1 MSVAEFIGDEVS
13 AAGYRLCGIDVHI
26 ADSSNALAL
35 ITAGLPAGL
44 AGVDRQ
50 HDGTLYKAHR
60 TRCPAGE
67 YPAAGAGGTRCAWLA
82 GGAGHRHP
90 HSQTTGY
97 AGMKPS
103 ATDPQQDNATLEHLL
118 AVVAENREQRCAH
131 IRDDALTQA
140 SEIIRQAHQHNRASM
155 HRHIVALREKYR
167 LRVTA
172 AQARNETRIRK
183 QHHMKDRA
191 VLDAAWPMLQQAI
204 AALWEQPQSRRA
216 WMDAAISIAAS
227 TLLEHDWHIE
237 HPRGPR

>member
-1 MSVAEFIGDEVS
+1 
-13 AAGYRLCGIDVHI
+13 
-26 ADSSNALAL
+26 
-35 ITAGLPAGL
+35 
-44 AGVDRQ
+44 
-50 HDGTLYKAHR
+50 
-60 TRCPAGE
+60 
-67 YPAAGAGGTRCAWLA
+67 
-82 GGAGHRHP
+82 
-90 HSQTTGY
+90 
-97 AGMKPS
+97 MKPS

-118 AVVAENREQRCAH
+118 GVVAENREQRCAD

-140 SEIIRQAHQHNRASM
+140 SEILRQAHQHNRASM
-155 HRHIVALREKYR
+155 HRHIIALREKYR

-191 VLDAAWPMLQQAI
+191 VLDTAWPMLHQAI

-237 HPRGPR
+237 HPRALDEEDREWLQQRRDHNGSSQFTLAANEGIAAGIRIIAHGTIVDATLQGLLQHRQAIEARLLARLRQTGNHND